1 MSTGPVERAND
12 ARETTTGTDGR
23 NRPGLPVVP
32 RERGGRRVQRWR
44 CGVRLSPRGAGRRT
58 FPEGYLR
65 SRPRPL
71 LQIRAP
77 DGPGRGA
84 RAGRSRRRGAGMRR
98 AAARAVRTRPR
109 SGAGSGGGG
118 KRTPCVCECK
128 GSDTGRQLLAPLGT
142 SVWQPWGNL
151 YLQPASNAG
160 RFISRCSSASLHPAA
175 GPLRGHRPVEA
186 PSALHHLFCRVS
198 FDTWRHAGKPL

>member
-1 MSTGPVERAND
+1 
-12 ARETTTGTDGR
+12 
-23 NRPGLPVVP
+23 VP
-32 RERGGRRVQRWR
+32 QERGGRHRQRWR
-44 CGVRLSPRGAGRRT
+44 FGVRLLRRGAGRWT
-58 FPEGYLR
+58 IPEDYLR

-77 DGPGRGA
+77 GGPGRGT
-84 RAGRSRRRGAGMRR
+84 RAGRRRRRSAGTRWEP
-98 AAARAVRTRPR
+98 AWAVRTRPR

-128 GSDTGRQLLAPLGT
+128 GSDTSHQLQTHFGDH
-142 SVWQPWGNL
+142 VWRPWKTF

-160 RFISRCSSASLHPAA
+160 RFISRCSSASLHLAA

-186 PSALHHLFCRVS
+186 PSALHHLVCRVS
-198 FDTWRHAGKPL
+198 FDTWRHAGAPLSSSFKESNWGLGFGVPR